1 MLKYNNVEL
10 NISSSN
16 YKKYYKKYG
25 PYKKG
30 DTIKIIKELNV
41 KSY

>member
-30 DTIKIIKELNV
+30 VIMKNIK
-41 KSY
+41 S